1 MAGRYLISGVQLG
14 LLKSLALIK
23 DTEEVTQQLDDI
35 LTNQFVGNSENSL
48 KEDIKK
54 GKENL
59 WLGKQ

>member
-23 DTEEVTQQLDDI
+23 DTEEVTHQLDDI
-35 LTNQFVGNSENSL
+35 LTNQFIGNSENSL
-48 KEDIKK
+48 EEDIKK
-54 GKENL
+54 GKESL

>member
-14 LLKSLALIK
+14 LLKSLTIIK
-23 DTEEVTQQLDDI
+23 DTEEVTNQLDDI
-35 LTNQFVGNSENSL
+35 LNNQFIGNSENSL

-59 WLGKQ
+59 